1 MDELENLLAG
11 LAQEAPPADS
21 LARVAPKVKS
31 TLRRRAVTR
40 YFLAAAAML
49 AAGFFAVPGADPL
62 PPLPRVPD
70 FAIPA
75 PDFAL
80 SKTIAPVPSRSHLA
94 RPKAPKATVV
104 AEDKLKLASTD
115 PNVVIYWSL

>member
-1 MDELENLLAG
+1 MDELDDLLTG
-11 LAQEAPPADS
+11 LSQQAPPSES
-21 LARVAPKVKS
+21 LARVAPRVKS

-40 YFLAAAAML
+40 YCLAAAAML
-49 AAGFFAVPGADPL
+49 AAGFFAIPNPEPL
-62 PPLPRVPD
+62 PPLPRLPD
-70 FAIPA
+70 LSIPA

-94 RPKAPKATVV
+94 RPKPPKATM
-104 AEDKLKLASTD
+104 AGEDKLKLASTD